1 MTKPNLLK
9 TTIEAIKACPPEIF
23 NFWLFFCTAVWSF
36 SGVAKGFDEGNIASL
51 VVQKTFKQ
59 RFGVY
64 HQTDAEYANTKGW
77 IVAIATAGAV
87 FGCLA
92 CVNLV
97 QRWGRKF
104 TMLVF
109 TVIYIAGIFGQTFSN
124 GNLSALYASRFIS
137 GIGIGTTTV
146 LPSIYLTEIAPRSI
160 RGLLT
165 LQYACCQQL
174 GVVFGF
180 FFNYGITRHHAGTQ
194 LQWQL
199 PTALQIVPAVIWG
212 MGIAFTPESPR
223 FLLSQNKPTEA
234 LNVLCQFRGLAADHP
249 YVQEEFNGIENQLNA
264 EIEAVAGAGVLDLL
278 KETFTV
284 TEYRRRF
291 VLMFLCHLFGQWSGA
306 NAITQYSPQIF
317 GYLGIAG
324 EESRFLATGIY
335 AIVKFVSVLVFSI
348 FVIDFIGRRRSL
360 MVGISLQILTL
371 AFVGAYLG
379 VTNGMSTKDIAA
391 SASATAAS
399 KASIVAIYIHAVA
412 WSIGWFSIPYLV
424 SAEVFPIRI
433 RSLNVSILMAFHW
446 AFYFGC
452 SRAMPSLLAA
462 TKRFGAFVFFAS
474 ICCISLVY
482 VFFALPETAGRS
494 LESMDKLFQRPWYTV
509 RRVAYPTKDD
519 LAEGGVQNYD
529 KDDMERAEEK
539 IAEMRVEQQPVKHG

>member
-1 MTKPNLLK
+1 MKP
-9 TTIEAIKACPPEIF
+9 ECEPDSE
-23 NFWLFFCTAVWSF
+23 
-36 SGVAKGFDEGNIASL
+36 
-51 VVQKTFKQ
+51 Q
-59 RFGVY
+59 
-64 HQTDAEYANTKGW
+64 
-77 IVAIATAGAV
+77 
-87 FGCLA
+87 
-92 CVNLV
+92 
-97 QRWGRKF
+97 
-104 TMLVF
+104 
-109 TVIYIAGIFGQTFSN
+109 
-124 GNLSALYASRFIS
+124 
-137 GIGIGTTTV
+137 
-146 LPSIYLTEIAPRSI
+146 IAPRSI

-180 FFNYGITRHHAGTQ
+180 FFNYGITKYHAGSN

-199 PTALQIVPAVIWG
+199 PTALQLIPAVMWG
-212 MGIAFTPESPR
+212 AGIIFTPESPR

-234 LNVLCQFRGLAADHP
+234 MAVLVAFRKLPADHP
-249 YVQEEFNGIENQLNA
+249 YVHEEFLAMENQLNA
-264 EIEAVAGAGVLDLL
+264 EIEAVSGATTWDLL

-291 VLMFLCHLFGQWSGA
+291 MLMFLCHLFGQWSGA
-306 NAITQYSPQIF
+306 NAITQYSPTIF
-317 GYLGIAG
+317 GYLGIQG
-324 EESRFLATGIY
+324 EESRFLATGLY
-335 AIVKFVSVLVFSI
+335 AIVKFTSVLLFSI

-360 MVGISLQILTL
+360 MVGISMQIITL
-371 AFVGAYLG
+371 VFIGAYLG
-379 VTNGMSTKDIAA
+379 ATNHLSTKQIAA

-399 KASIVAIYIHAVA
+399 KTAIVAIYFHAIA

-462 TKRFGAFVFFAS
+462 THRFGAFAFFAS

-494 LESMDKLFQRPWYTV
+494 LESMDKLFTRPWYTV
-509 RRVAYPTKDD
+509 HKIAYPTPED
-519 LAEGGVQNYD
+519 LANGGARDVESKAMDYD
-529 KDDMERAEEK
+529 EDEK
-539 IAEMRVEQQPVKHG
+539 NQEIRIDHRSVR